1 MDKIHDDDV
10 NLFHGDGE
18 MRAMLRYFDWSTSPL
33 GYPSTWP
40 KEIRV
45 LVRQLLASHFPMWVA
60 WGGDLHMIYNDAYR
74 QILLD
79 KHPGAMGQPVTEVW
93 AELRNQIVPLLV
105 EALGG
110 KPSPLLLMPF
120 DILREGN
127 LHPVWFN
134 FALSPVLVDDA
145 QPKVLGLLCVI
156 TESTMLTRTRS
167 ATFQPPD
174 TTLRRAAADH
184 A

>member
-1 MDKIHDDDV
+1 MNKIHDDDV
-10 NLFHGDGE
+10 NLFAGDGE
-18 MRAMLRYFDWSTSPL
+18 MRAMLRYFDWSASPL

-45 LVRQLLASHFPMWVA
+45 LVRQLLASDFPMWVA

-79 KHPGAMGQPVTEVW
+79 KHPYAIARPVAEVW
-93 AELRNQIVPLLV
+93 AELRSQIVPLLA

-120 DILREGN
+120 DIMRYGKLD
-127 LHPVWFN
+127 PVWFN
-134 FALSPVLVDDA
+134 FALSPVFADGA
-145 QPKVLGLLCVI
+145 KPQVLGILCVI
-156 TESTMLTRTRS
+156 TESTMLSRTRT
-167 ATFQPPD
+167 ATLQPPD
-174 TTLRRAAADH
+174 PGLRFVITDH